1 MPPNGSGSYDPDGL
15 IAAYRWA
22 ETNGTT
28 LSPQAVFTKTFA
40 KAGKNSAVLHVTDN
54 GGLVASRKV
63 TFTVLR

>member
-1 MPPNGSGSYDPDGL
+1 M
-15 IAAYRWA
+15 IAAYSWA

-28 LSPQAVFTKTFA
+28 LSPQAVFTKTFV